1 MKRILKK
8 INWKKIIKVLIIIV
22 VIIAVAGFALNQ
34 FVFSKFRKEA
44 RDETVTTARVETRDI
59 QNVLSSSG
67 TISPLHSYEI
77 TTLVEGEV
85 ITANFEEGDMVEE
98 GQVLYQIDT
107 DNLDNQMENAKTT
120 LDRAKKNLTKAE
132 DSYRDA
138 EDKLSEAQADY
149 NEAKEKYGSANI
161 RTTESGMIKTLY
173 IEEGQTIQK
182 GAQIAEIYDNTA
194 MLLNIPFPAAELD
207 QSYVGKTAKVTIDS
221 TNETITGK
229 VTNVSNIDEVLTG
242 NRVVNQV
249 TIQVTNPGGIS
260 TSTTATASI
269 GSIYSSAEGTFSVK
283 TQKVITSDVSG
294 EISSVKVSAG
304 SKVKE
309 GDILFTLTAASVENL
324 MESYKSKLDSA
335 QDAVEAASDNVE
347 NAKEAIED
355 AESKLQDVVD
365 TRTDYSITAP
375 ITGKVVRKS
384 ALAGDTIKNTSQ
396 LCTIYDLSAVTFEM
410 AVDELDVMNV
420 KVGQEVN
427 VTADAFEGVKIKG
440 VVTNVSLIS
449 TSSQGVTQYPVTVRI
464 DDVKNLL
471 PGMNVTGEII
481 IAKAEGVMAIPAD
494 ALMRGDKV
502 YVKDASVKDANGDIP
517 AGFKA
522 VEVETGLTDGD
533 YIEIKSGLTGN
544 EEVYVKRISEAMN
557 MMMPGMPFDMQ
568 GGPMPGGSMSSGS
581 MQRGQR
587 SSGNMPGGGQRTQGG
602 SSSRR

>member
-1 MKRILKK
+1 MKRFLKR
-8 INWKKIIKVLIIIV
+8 INWKKIIKILIIIAI
-22 VIIAVAGFALNQ
+22 IIAAAGFSLNY
-34 FVFSKFRKEA
+34 FVFSKFKKMDTENK
-44 RDETVTTARVETRDI
+44 VTTAKVETRDI

-67 TISPLHSYEI
+67 TISPLHTYEV

-85 ITANFEEGDMVEE
+85 IAADFEEGDIVEE

-107 DNLDNQMENAKTT
+107 DNLDNQMDNGKTS
-120 LDRAKKNLTKAE
+120 LDRAKKNLSKAE

-138 EDKLSEAQADY
+138 QEKLSEAQADY
-149 NEAKEKYGSANI
+149 DEAKVKYGNANI
-161 RTTESGMIKTLY
+161 KATESGMIKTLY

-182 GAQIAEIYDNTA
+182 GAQIAEIYDNST
-194 MLLNIPFPAAELD
+194 MLLNIPFSAAEVD

-229 VTNVSNIDEVLTG
+229 VTNVSNIDEVLSG

-249 TIQVTNPGGIS
+249 TIQVNNPGGIT
-260 TSTTATASI
+260 TSTVATASI
-269 GSIYSSAEGTFSVK
+269 GSIYSSDEGTFSVK
-283 TQKVITSDVSG
+283 TQKVITSEVNG
-294 EISSVKVSAG
+294 EISSLKVKVG

-309 GDILFTLTAASVENL
+309 GDILFTLTAGSVEDL

-335 QDAVEAASDNVE
+335 QDAVEAARDNVD
-347 NAKEAIED
+347 NAKDAIED
-355 AESKLQDVVD
+355 AESKLQDVID

-375 ITGKVVRKS
+375 TTGKIVKKD

-410 AVDELDVMNV
+410 AVDELDVMSV
-420 KVGQEVN
+420 KVGQKVN
-427 VTADAFEGVKIKG
+427 VTADAFEDESIKG
-440 VVTNVSLIS
+440 VVTNVSLLS
-449 TSSQGVTQYPVTVRI
+449 TSNQGVTQYPVTVRI
-464 DDVKNLL
+464 DDVGNLL

-481 IAKAEGVMAIPAD
+481 IEKAEGVMAIPAD

-502 YVKDASVKDANGDIP
+502 YVKDDSVKEVNGDVP

-544 EEVYVKRISEAMN
+544 EEVYVKRISQTVN
-557 MMMPGMPFDMQ
+557 MMMPGMSFDMQRQ
-568 GGPMPGGSMSSGS
+568 GGPMQG
-581 MQRGQR
+581 GQR
-587 SSGNMPGGGQRTQGG
+587 QSGNRSGGGQRTQG
-602 SSSRR
+602 SRR